1 MDGLTSQCFRMAGR
15 PLVARTEISVKVTQ
29 SKPDATLAGL
39 GDAGTHRA
47 SPGDLPIEWRRR

>member
-47 SPGDLPIEWRRR
+47 SPGDLPIEW